1 MTNETP
7 DESRRPELQ
16 ELAMPSAKALS
27 GRVARHLSEA
37 VLAPLAIFYVVDAIF
52 GLWPALGASAA
63 WTIGAITVYLLRGGR
78 PSALLVAS
86 AGLAM
91 LQLAVTAAARE
102 PKVFFLQPTIATY
115 IFGCVMLGTSWR
127 SSPMILR
134 LALDFVPLPSDVVA
148 ETAIQRFFRRLSV
161 LWGLVLLI
169 NASITLLMLIIA
181 STRLAVPVATAASA
195 PIFMLGLALSYRGFK
210 RAIHA
215 AGYVLVWG
223 GGEAT
228 T

>member
-1 MTNETP
+1 MTDEHA
-7 DESRRPELQ
+7 DESSQPEPE

-27 GRVARHLSEA
+27 GQVARHLAEA
-37 VLAPLAIFYVVDAIF
+37 VLAPLAIFYGVDAIF

-63 WTIGAITVYLLRGGR
+63 WTLGAITVYLLRGGR

-91 LQLAVTAAARE
+91 LQLAITAAARE

-115 IFGCVMLGTSWR
+115 IFGFVMLATSWR
-127 SSPMILR
+127 SSPIILR
-134 LALDFVPLPSDVVA
+134 LALDFVPLPEEVVGA
-148 ETAIQRFFRRLSV
+148 RSVRRFFRGLSL
-161 LWGLVLLI
+161 LWGFVLLI
-169 NASITLLMLIIA
+169 NASITLLMLITA

-195 PIFMLGLALSYRGFK
+195 PVFLLGLVLSYRGFK

-215 AGYVLVWG
+215 AGYVLIWG
-223 GGEAT
+223 GGEAIT
-228 T
+228 

>member
-1 MTNETP
+1 MTG
-7 DESRRPELQ
+7 DDRPSELRK
-16 ELAMPSAKALS
+16 LAMPSAKALS
-27 GRVARHLSEA
+27 CRVNRHLAEA
-37 VLAPLAIFYVVDAIF
+37 VLAPLTVFYVVDAVF

-91 LQLAVTAAARE
+91 LQLAVTAAARQ

-115 IFGCVMLGTSWR
+115 IFGGVMFGTSWR
-127 SSPMILR
+127 STPVILR
-134 LALDFVPLPSDVVA
+134 LALDFIPLPPEVVG
-148 ETAIQRFFRRLSV
+148 ERSMRRFFSRLSV
-161 LWGLVLLI
+161 MWSLVLLI

-195 PIFMLGLALSYRGFK
+195 PVFMVGLVLSYRGFR
-210 RAIHA
+210 RAVHA

-223 GGEAT
+223 GGEAIT
-228 T
+228 